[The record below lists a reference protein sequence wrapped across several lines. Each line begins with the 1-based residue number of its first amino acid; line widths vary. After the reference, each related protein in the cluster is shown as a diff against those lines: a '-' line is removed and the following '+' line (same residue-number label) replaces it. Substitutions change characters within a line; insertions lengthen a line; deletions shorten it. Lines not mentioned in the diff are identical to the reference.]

1 VAAGEPLARQPGLVV
16 LDAGGNRVLDPPVT
30 VSASLAH
37 DNVTAVRDAPPPP
50 PRPPVEPF
58 LCIPALGVRA
68 VCGFRPEAFLIA
80 QAGLLGGA
88 LDLSGTR
95 DLLSLKGAVRYTDLR
110 PLRAGPGLTL
120 RFDIPG
126 FASVLSATPLGIT
139 PRSPVALRILQQPA
153 DAIGGLAFPRQPRV
167 ELLDVYGNRV
177 TAEPRNVSVALAETP
192 QAFPGR
198 LLANGGELTTAGAIR
213 FVGEPGRLELMTEAG
228 VAAFRQ
234 LTIDKVAS
242 CYSLT
247 FTSPGLAPATS
258 ASFDVL
264 FGPAFKIVLAVEPAG
279 VEPGL
284 PVRVAP
290 EVRVT
295 DVGGNLISKN
305 DDRISVRCVAVTV
318 GGGNESVPLRGTR
331 ELRALRGVA
340 RFPGL
345 VVDRATPALVFVFAR
360 SAGGMLDV
368 ASRPMDV
375 RVGAPHSLF
384 VLTEPGGPAP
394 GRLLAVQ
401 PAVEVCDA
409 GGNRVVEGGFLV
421 TASLMQAGRP
431 RADLLPRGPLCG
443 AFECLNQCGPN
454 GTCADPRVHCPTCV
468 KFLAPAMQLG
478 FDPVLSVNS
487 SDGVAAFSELAIERA
502 VHPSPPSAPYRSP
515 CAWRCQ
521 C

>member
-1 VAAGEPLARQPGLVV
+1 LP
-16 LDAGGNRVLDPPVT
+16 
-30 VSASLAH
+30 
-37 DNVTAVRDAPPPP
+37 TAVHSQPPPP
-50 PRPPVEPF
+50 SPPYCCPYPCPYCT
-58 LCIPALGVRA
+58 LTHS
-68 VCGFRPEAFLIA
+68 
-80 QAGLLGGA
+80 LL
-88 LDLSGTR
+88 
-95 DLLSLKGAVRYTDLR
+95 
-110 PLRAGPGLTL
+110 
-120 RFDIPG
+120 
-126 FASVLSATPLGIT
+126 
-139 PRSPVALRILQQPA
+139 
-153 DAIGGLAFPRQPRV
+153 
-167 ELLDVYGNRV
+167 
-177 TAEPRNVSVALAETP
+177 
-192 QAFPGR
+192 
-198 LLANGGELTTAGAIR
+198 GELTTAGAIR
-213 FVGEPGRLELMTEAG
+213 FVGEPGRLELTTEAG

-284 PVRVAP
+284 PVRLAP

-305 DDRISVRCVAVTV
+305 DDRISVRCVAATV

-345 VVDRATPALVFVFAR
+345 VVDRATPALVFVFSR

-375 RVGAPHSLF
+375 RVGAPQSLF
-384 VLTEPGGPAP
+384 VLTEPEGPAP

-401 PAVEVCDA
+401 PAVEVRDA

-431 RADLLPRGPLCG
+431 RADVLPRGPLCG
-443 AFECLNQCGPN
+443 AFECLNQCSPN

-468 KFLAPAMQLG
+468 EFLAPAVQPG

-487 SDGVAAFSELAIERA
+487 SDGVAAFSQLAIERA
-502 VHPSPPSAPYRSP
+502 VHPSRPPPSAPCRSP
-515 CAWRCQ
+515 CAWRCR
-521 C
+521 CWNTRGRARGRGSVVWGGASHRSPTLTRAAAGPRLLPAPPPLPPSY